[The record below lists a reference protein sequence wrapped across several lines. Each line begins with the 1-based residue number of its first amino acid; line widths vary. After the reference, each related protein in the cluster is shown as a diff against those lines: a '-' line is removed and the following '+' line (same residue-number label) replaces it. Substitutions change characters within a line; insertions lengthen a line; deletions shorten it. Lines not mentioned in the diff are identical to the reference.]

1 MAECDFVQAE
11 LTPLHLIP
19 PGETRSYWQEFL
31 DHGETENVL
40 WELASMDIREYYERQ
55 MEDKR
60 NRRFGFRVN
69 GTLTGMVR
77 ISSRVNYEAN
87 GKVGYS
93 VRPSMR
99 GRNYAA
105 ALLWLV
111 TEYCRLN
118 GIKPVTAC
126 ADIRNE
132 ASLKALR
139 RAGFVETGRVFDWTP
154 NPSPRKA
161 VELILPY

>member
-1 MAECDFVQAE
+1 MAEYDSVKAE
-11 LTPLHLIP
+11 LTPLRLIP
-19 PGETRSYWQEFL
+19 PSETLSYWQEVL

-60 NRRFGFRVN
+60 NRRFGFRLN
-69 GTLTGMVR
+69 GALVGMAR

-99 GRNYAA
+99 GKNYAA

-111 TEYCRLN
+111 AEYCRLN
-118 GIKPVTAC
+118 GIRSVTAC
-126 ADIRNE
+126 VDVRNE

-154 NPSPRKA
+154 NPLSRKA
-161 VELILPY
+161 VELIFPY